1 MGDHCNGFSVRVRYK
16 MQGGGVSFFIS
27 FLATEGMNW
36 FTGKVL
42 GFFSGGVENKDSV
55 CNLMP
60 SGGSQLAFRA
70 LRFQCATD
78 QK

>member
-1 MGDHCNGFSVRVRYK
+1 MR
-16 MQGGGVSFFIS
+16 GGGGNWLSSIS

-42 GFFSGGVENKDSV
+42 VWFFFLRGGVENKDAV
-55 CNLMP
+55 CNLKP